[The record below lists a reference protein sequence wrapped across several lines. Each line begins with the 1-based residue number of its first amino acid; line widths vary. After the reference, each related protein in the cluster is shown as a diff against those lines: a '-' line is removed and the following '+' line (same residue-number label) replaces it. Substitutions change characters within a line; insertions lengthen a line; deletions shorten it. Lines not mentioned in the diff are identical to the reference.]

1 MAGSVGGS
9 TRQGRGASL
18 TGIVVAA
25 IKARRTLHEQ
35 TWCVRAGSSGVVR
48 GGARPGPGHGVER
61 CRLPGSVPGH
71 QRMCGARIR
80 RSAPVD
86 ADAVAG
92 VIPAVIPGLLMVR
105 AWFGPGLTDQF
116 EARGV
121 RAGVLES
128 GPGTSPLVTASRW
141 GRRRPAGS
149 ECRRG
154 EEAELGGGGG
164 PELPWRESARDAGDV
179 FRDWR
184 AAGWRAGVLGHG
196 WHRHCHLR
204 GCRRADPD
212 GRQRSFEIRTTS
224 GGNPAVFSSLSPLA
238 VPLLHQ
244 GPPLLRR
251 ATCQSANISSYLPES
266 IERNASIAGPADMPK
281 ESGKS
286 GCS

>member
-196 WHRHCHLR
+196 WHRHCHLP
-204 GCRRADPD
+204 GCQRADPD
-212 GRQRSFEIRTTS
+212 DRQHSFEIRTTS
-224 GGNPAVFSSLSPLA
+224 SGKPSGLQLA
-238 VPLLHQ
+238 I
-244 GPPLLRR
+244 
-251 ATCQSANISSYLPES
+251 ATG
-266 IERNASIAGPADMPK
+266 RSIATSRPATLT
-281 ESGKS
+281 ESHLPVREYQLIPAGEH
-286 GCS
+286 